1 MWFEAEWK
9 EEKIMLTSFAHVDQ
23 PSQHPGVVRAE
34 LVAASFQNAVRNF
47 DATRSGASMLL
58 AAIVSAF
65 LVVAN
70 QVVETWTEGHLLAA
84 WIVLWL
90 VAFAALGLLASPAK
104 RTAAALRVGLK
115 RWAVARRQAAQDR
128 ELWNLALTDS
138 RVMADISRA
147 MSTEAVD
154 QLKTARYF

>member
-1 MWFEAEWK
+1 
-9 EEKIMLTSFAHVDQ
+9 MLTSFAHVDQ
-23 PSQHPGVVRAE
+23 PTQHPGVARAE
-34 LVAASFQNAVRNF
+34 VVAASFRNAVRNF

-70 QVVETWTEGHLLAA
+70 QVVETWTEGHLLVA

-90 VAFAALGLLASPAK
+90 VAFASLGILAAPAS
-104 RTAAALRVGLK
+104 RMVAATRVGLQ
-115 RWAVARRQAAQDR
+115 RWSIARRQAAQDR

-147 MSTEAVD
+147 MNMEAGADV
-154 QLKTARYF
+154 KTARYF

>member
-1 MWFEAEWK
+1 
-9 EEKIMLTSFAHVDQ
+9 MLTSFAHVEQ

-34 LVAASFQNAVRNF
+34 LVAKSIQNAVHNF
-47 DATRSGASMLL
+47 DATRSSASMLL
-58 AAIVSAF
+58 AAIVAAC

-70 QVVETWTEGHLLAA
+70 QVVETWTEGHLLVA

-90 VAFAALGLLASPAK
+90 VAFAALGLMAVPAG
-104 RTAAALRVGLK
+104 RATAALRVGFK
-115 RWAVARRQAAQDR
+115 RWAIARRQAAQDR

-147 MSTEAVD
+147 MSSEAVE
-154 QLKTARYF
+154 QLNAARYY

>member
-1 MWFEAEWK
+1 M
-9 EEKIMLTSFAHVDQ
+9 MTSFAHVDQ

-34 LVAASFQNAVRNF
+34 LVAKTIRTALGSF

-70 QVVETWTEGHLLAA
+70 EVVETWTEGHLLAA

-90 VAFAALGLLASPAK
+90 VAFAALGLLARPAK
-104 RTAAALRVGLK
+104 QVVVALRAGLQ
-115 RWAVARRQAAQDR
+115 RWALARRQAAQDR

-147 MSTEAVD
+147 MNMEAGE
-154 QLKTARYF
+154 QARMPQYY

>member
-1 MWFEAEWK
+1 M
-9 EEKIMLTSFAHVDQ
+9 TSFAHVDQ
-23 PSQHPGVVRAE
+23 PSQHPGVARAE
-34 LVAASFQNAVRNF
+34 LVATSIRNAVQNF

-70 QVVETWTEGHLLAA
+70 QVVETWTEGHLLVA

-90 VAFAALGLLASPAK
+90 VAFASLGLLAAPAK
-104 RTAAALRVGLK
+104 RASAALRIGYR
-115 RWAVARRQAAQDR
+115 RWNAARRQAEQDR

-147 MSTEAVD
+147 MTVDAV
-154 QLKTARYF
+154 QQVKAARYY

>member
-1 MWFEAEWK
+1 M
-9 EEKIMLTSFAHVDQ
+9 TSFAHVNY

-34 LVAASFQNAVRNF
+34 RLAQSVQHAVHHF

-84 WIVLWL
+84 WIILWM
-90 VAFAALGLLASPAK
+90 VAFAALGLMARPAK
-104 RTAAALRVGLK
+104 RAAAALRTGY
-115 RWAVARRQAAQDR
+115 RHWAAARRQAAQDR
-128 ELWNLALTDS
+128 ELWDLALTDS

-147 MSTEAVD
+147 MTMDASR
-154 QLKTARYF
+154 QLKGSTYF

>member
-1 MWFEAEWK
+1 M
-9 EEKIMLTSFAHVDQ
+9 TSFAHVEQ

-34 LVAASFQNAVRNF
+34 RVVDSVANAMRNF

-70 QVVETWTEGHLLAA
+70 QVVETWTEGHLLVA

-90 VAFAALGLLASPAK
+90 VAFAALGLLASPA
-104 RTAAALRVGLK
+104 RQMIVALRAGLQ
-115 RWAVARRQAAQDR
+115 RWTLARRQAAQDR
-128 ELWNLALTDS
+128 ELWNLALSDS

-147 MSTEAVD
+147 MNMEAGEPVRPP
-154 QLKTARYF
+154 QYY

>member
-1 MWFEAEWK
+1 M
-9 EEKIMLTSFAHVDQ
+9 TSFAHVDQ
-23 PSQHPGVVRAE
+23 PSQHPGVARAE
-34 LVAASFQNAVRNF
+34 RVAKTLRDAVRNF
-47 DATRSGASMLL
+47 DATRSSASMLL

-70 QVVETWTEGHLLAA
+70 EVVETWTEGHLLVA

-90 VAFAALGLLASPAK
+90 VAFAALGLLARPAK
-104 RTAAALRVGLK
+104 LAVAALRVGLQ
-115 RWAVARRQAAQDR
+115 RWALARRQAAQDR

-147 MSTEAVD
+147 MNREAGD
-154 QLKTARYF
+154 QVRAPQYY

>member
-1 MWFEAEWK
+1 M
-9 EEKIMLTSFAHVDQ
+9 TSFAHVDQ

-34 LVAASFQNAVRNF
+34 IVAQNVRDAVRNF

-70 QVVETWTEGHLLAA
+70 QVVETWTEGHLLVA

-90 VAFAALGLLASPAK
+90 VAFAALGLLATPA
-104 RTAAALRVGLK
+104 RRAMAALRVGLK
-115 RWAVARRQAAQDR
+115 HWSAARRQAAQDR

-147 MSTEAVD
+147 MNADAGYPS
-154 QLKTARYF
+154 RYY

>member
-1 MWFEAEWK
+1 M
-9 EEKIMLTSFAHVDQ
+9 TSFAHVDQ

-34 LVAASFQNAVRNF
+34 LVAKTMGDALRNF

-70 QVVETWTEGHLLAA
+70 EVVETWTEGHLLAA

-90 VAFAALGLLASPAK
+90 VAFAALGLLARPAK
-104 RTAAALRVGLK
+104 QVVVALRAGLQ
-115 RWAVARRQAAQDR
+115 RWALARRQAAQDR

-147 MSTEAVD
+147 MNMEAGE
-154 QLKTARYF
+154 QARMPRYY

>member
-1 MWFEAEWK
+1 M
-9 EEKIMLTSFAHVDQ
+9 TSFAHVDQ
-23 PSQHPGVVRAE
+23 PSQHPGVARAE
-34 LVAASFQNAVRNF
+34 LVAKTLQDALHNF

-70 QVVETWTEGHLLAA
+70 EVVETWTEGHLLVA

-90 VAFAALGLLASPAK
+90 VAFAALGLLARPAK
-104 RTAAALRVGLK
+104 RAVVGLRAGLQ
-115 RWAVARRQAAQDR
+115 RWSLARRQAAQDR
-128 ELWNLALTDS
+128 ELWNLALSDS

-147 MSTEAVD
+147 MNMEAGE
-154 QLKTARYF
+154 QARPAQYY

>member
-1 MWFEAEWK
+1 M
-9 EEKIMLTSFAHVDQ
+9 TSFAHVDQ

-34 LVAASFQNAVRNF
+34 RVAKSIQHAVYNF

-70 QVVETWTEGHLLAA
+70 QVVETWTEGHLLVA

-90 VAFAALGLLASPAK
+90 VAFAAMGLLASPAK
-104 RTAAALRVGLK
+104 RAAAAMRV
-115 RWAVARRQAAQDR
+115 
-128 ELWNLALTDS
+128 
-138 RVMADISRA
+138 
-147 MSTEAVD
+147 
-154 QLKTARYF
+154 

>member
-1 MWFEAEWK
+1 M
-9 EEKIMLTSFAHVDQ
+9 TGFAHVNQ

-34 LVAASFQNAVRNF
+34 RAAESIQAAMRNF

-70 QVVETWTEGHLLAA
+70 EVVETWTEGHLLAA

-90 VAFAALGLLASPAK
+90 VAFAALGLLASPA
-104 RTAAALRVGLK
+104 RQTAAAIRTGLK
-115 RWAVARRQAAQDR
+115 KWAGARRQAAQDR

-147 MSTEAVD
+147 MDMDAAE
-154 QLKTARYF
+154 